1 METIGAKLRQI
12 RESKNLTI
20 KQIAADTN
28 ISLSYIEALESEDFD
43 RFPGETYIIGF
54 IRSYAEYLRIE
65 PDEIIKAYRGYKIG
79 ESDTPLEE
87 LTRPSK
93 AQITGPRLDVVVSMG
108 RTVLIVA
115 LFLAL
120 IVAGFFLIKTY
131 VGSMISS
138 EKDDSIDRIK
148 TDYAETDKQ
157 DDFER
162 IRNLK
167 LTKNKG
173 FVLAYKKEAVQF
185 LVDTKECIFTLE
197 EIAGTTALIKLFPEK
212 TDLTL
217 EMDRSVKAE
226 FPGVER
232 EVYITLRGLTENR
245 AKIMVTLGG
254 EIAESTGDGSEG
266 EIATQEKDSS
276 KVEATDKN
284 NLKIVFEAIF
294 QSKTYL
300 ELYLDGQ
307 QKARGIIQAGT
318 SERWEAN
325 EYIQLKVGNA
335 GGMKAKING
344 KDYVFGLNGQ
354 VANKIIT
361 WTKDPS
367 DPNVYHIVVKDW

>member
-20 KQIAADTN
+20 KQIVEDTN
-28 ISLSYIEALESEDFD
+28 ISSSYIEALENEDFD

-65 PDEIIKAYRGYKIG
+65 PEEIIKAYRGFKIG

-87 LTRPSK
+87 LTRPTKQSIPV
-93 AQITGPRLDVVVSMG
+93 QLDSLFVVL
-108 RTVLIVA
+108 RTVL
-115 LFLAL
+115 
-120 IVAGFFLIKTY
+120 VAGVFIALLVAAFFLVKTY
-131 VGSMISS
+131 VGTMISS
-138 EKDDSIDRIK
+138 EKDDSINRIK
-148 TDYAETDKQ
+148 TDYAESDKK
-157 DDFER
+157 DDFEK

-173 FVLAYKKEAVQF
+173 FVLAYKNEAVQF

-197 EIAGTTALIKLFPEK
+197 EIAGTTALIKLFPDK

-217 EMDRSVKAE
+217 EMDRSIRAN

-254 EIAESTGDGSEG
+254 SVDSPEQDGKTGE
-266 EIATQEKDSS
+266 EETQTKDSS
-276 KVEATDKN
+276 MVEATDKG

-335 GGMKAKING
+335 GGMKTKING

-361 WTKDPS
+361 WSKDPV

>member
-1 METIGAKLRQI
+1 LETIGARLRQI

-20 KQIAADTN
+20 KQIAEDTN
-28 ISLSYIEALESEDFD
+28 ISSSYIEALENEDFD

-65 PDEIIKAYRGYKIG
+65 PEEIIKAYRGYKIG

-87 LTRPSK
+87 LTRPTKSAFSIK
-93 AQITGPRLDVVVSMG
+93 MGSAIGIIRTGV
-108 RTVLIVA
+108 IAVA
-115 LFLAL
+115 FIALLA
-120 IVAGFFLIKTY
+120 AGFFLVRTY
-131 VGSMISS
+131 LGSMINA
-138 EKDDSIDRIK
+138 EKDDAIDRIK
-148 TDYAETDKQ
+148 TDYAESEKK

-197 EIAGTTALIKLFPEK
+197 DIAGNTALVKLFPEK

-217 EMDRSVKAE
+217 EMDRSIRAM

-254 EIAESTGDGSEG
+254 EVEAAAAEEGSEG
-266 EIATQEKDSS
+266 ETVTETKDSS
-276 KVEATDKN
+276 MVEATDKG
-284 NLKIVFEAIF
+284 NLKIVFEAMF

-361 WTKDPS
+361 WTKDPV